1 MKLDYRTYG
10 NSGISVSSLSLGAM
24 QLGHPD
30 IDEKQAEQ
38 VLFSALDSGI
48 NLIDTAPGYHLSEQR
63 IGKLIAHRR
72 HEFILSTKLGY
83 AVPGV
88 PDWTG
93 DCITQGIDLALR
105 TLQCEHLDIA
115 HLHSCPRTTLE
126 HSDVIDALERAK
138 HAGKVRA
145 IAYSG
150 DNDALNYAISINRF
164 DGFMAS
170 LNLFDQ
176 RIIDETLPKISGKGL
191 LVKRPTANH
200 PWRFENVP
208 TGDYCEVYWHRWQAM
223 HPNSHGLSWGE
234 FALRFALSF
243 DKVSSA
249 VIGTS
254 SVKHLQ
260 ESIAWANNG
269 SLPSDWIAEL
279 RNSFRYH
286 DKHWV
291 AQI

>member
-1 MKLDYRTYG
+1 MRILHRPYG
-10 NSGISVSSLSLGAM
+10 NSGISVSALGLGAM
-24 QLGHPD
+24 QLGHPEV
-30 IDEKQAEQ
+30 DEKQAEA

-63 IGKLIAHRR
+63 IGKLISPRR
-72 HEFILSTKLGY
+72 HEFVLSTKLGY

-93 DCITQGIDLALR
+93 ECITQGIEQALR
-105 TLQCEHLDIA
+105 TMHCDHLDIA
-115 HLHSCPRTTLE
+115 HLHSCPRATLE
-126 HSDVIDALERAK
+126 QSDVVDALERAK

-150 DNDALNYAISINRF
+150 DADALNYTISMNRF

-176 RIIDETLPKISGKGL
+176 RIIDEALPNIAGKGL

-200 PWRFENVP
+200 PWRFETVP
-208 TGDYCEVYWHRWQAM
+208 TGDYCEVYWHRWKAM
-223 HPNSHGLSWGE
+223 NPDNHNISWGE

-243 DKVSSA
+243 DAVSSA

-269 SLPSDWIAEL
+269 KLSSEWIDEL
-279 RNSFRYH
+279 RNGFRYH

-291 AQI
+291 GQI